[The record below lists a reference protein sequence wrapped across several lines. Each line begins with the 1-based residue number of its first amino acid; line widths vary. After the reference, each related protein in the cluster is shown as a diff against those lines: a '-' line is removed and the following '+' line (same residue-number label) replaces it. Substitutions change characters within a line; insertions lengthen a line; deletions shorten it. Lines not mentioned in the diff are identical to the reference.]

1 MENKAKMS
9 YQATEVLKANSI
21 AEGTPLIAELAT
33 KLESSLVVAS
43 PTVSKRNIDS
53 NFGEKM
59 DTIKIAVPKV
69 STAATHSDSGNSATD
84 FTQGYRNITLDTIYT
99 VDHEFTAEQWNLL
112 IRTGGSEVL
121 DSMIQALSEKIETTA
136 LQTYAQYA
144 KSYAGTPGATL
155 SAYST
160 LLDGRKRMN
169 IEKAPM
175 NDRNA
180 IFDSTSAAAL
190 LALAQWNVVS
200 SSGDTPALREASL
213 GRRAGMNIWESQ
225 FVWDTTANGTFE
237 ALNETMA
244 ITADVSAVN
253 AVDTTTGLEYTLAA
267 VTGSGGAST
276 YKVSK
281 GAQCYLTDDNGDVHY
296 CVAIEE
302 SAAASS
308 SVVSVKLYPALPA
321 DCTATALVWAAKQKT
336 TNVRNLIIQKDCVV
350 IAAKPLEPYPD
361 RFSIST
367 SSTNGIPLRF
377 SMGSTLNTK
386 KIWCSLDTLVKPVVL
401 RPEGIT
407 TIYG

>member
-1 MENKAKMS
+1 METKVKKS
-9 YQATEVLKANSI
+9 YEAEQVLKANSI
-21 AEGTPLIAELAT
+21 AEGTPLIAELAV
-33 KLESSLVVAS
+33 KLESTLVVAS
-43 PTVSKRNIDS
+43 PTVSKRNIDQ

-69 STAATHSDSGNSATD
+69 STAATHSDGGNSATD
-84 FTQGYRNITLDTIYT
+84 FTQNYRNITLDTIYT

-121 DSMIQALSEKIETTA
+121 DSMVHALSEKIETVS

-144 KSYAGTPGATL
+144 KSYAGTAGSTL

-180 IFDSTSAAAL
+180 IFDSTAAAAL
-190 LALAQWNVVS
+190 LGLDQWDNVS
-200 SSGDTPALREASL
+200 IAGETPGLREASM

-237 ALNETMA
+237 NENQTMA

-253 AVDTTTGLEYTLAA
+253 SVDTTTGLPYTLAA
-267 VTGSGGAST
+267 ITEVAVTST
-276 YKVSK
+276 AKVSK
-281 GAQCYLTDDNGDVHY
+281 GAQCYLTDDEGDIHY

-302 SAAASS
+302 SAAAVSG
-308 SVVSVKLYPALPA
+308 VASVKLYPPLPA
-321 DCTATALVWAAKQKT
+321 DCTGTVLVWAAKAKT

-367 SSTNGIPLRF
+367 SSMNGIPLRF

-386 KIWCSLDTLVKPVVL
+386 KIWCSLDCLIKPVVL